1 MTRKEVE
8 TMIEEL
14 QVNAM
19 KEGMALQL
27 LKEEKDEVGFD
38 HGSERLIVM
47 TRIKLKVAKMP
58 SEREMMSQ
66 IAAMMSQI
74 AAMVSTGEKPK
85 GLDDL
90 IGKDELADKLKEELE
105 EIEGIRTVKIA
116 KYEVLVEK
124 TRMFKWD
131 EIVPQVIEVLVGF
144 KLKREFEKD
153 GLNRVGMGNA

>member
-58 SEREMMSQ
+58 SERE
-66 IAAMMSQI
+66 MMSQI